1 MKNVTDVESVDLQTD
16 TRAPARL
23 GFWVLIVGFGL
34 FLAWASWAPLDEGV
48 VAPATVSVEMRR
60 KTIQHLQGGVIK
72 EVSVGEGQRV
82 KSGDTLVVL
91 DDATVRATFEAVR
104 QNYLSQRAL
113 ESRLLAEA
121 TGKGSIDFH
130 PDLQKADDPV
140 AQQLMAVQ
148 RQVLASRQAALRAEM
163 EAAQQSI
170 AGYDSQAAGYQRMLS
185 SRRQQAEIQ
194 SRQLD
199 NLQALAAEGY
209 APRNQAL
216 QMEQQQAE
224 ILTALNDLEKNIQ
237 GAKSAAL
244 EVRLRMTQRQQEN
257 LREVSSLL
265 AEVRKEVQAN
275 QERLAA
281 ITADLERM
289 VIKSPVDGQVVGLV
303 LAQAGGG
310 VVTPGQ
316 KLMDIVPEGETLLL
330 DAKVPPHVIDRIQAG
345 EQAEVRFSSF
355 ADSPTLVVHGR
366 LVSLA
371 GDAMTEQQGATLM
384 TYYLARVELTP
395 EGMKAL
401 GGRQLQPGMPAEVL
415 IKTGERSLLTYMLH
429 PLLKRVAAAMTE
441 E

>member
-1 MKNVTDVESVDLQTD
+1 MKNVTDVDAVELQTD
-16 TRAPARL
+16 TRTPARL

-34 FLAWASWAPLDEGV
+34 FLAWAAWAPLDEGV

-72 EVSVGEGQRV
+72 EVLVGEGRHV
-82 KSGDTLVVL
+82 KRGETLVVL
-91 DDATVRATFEAVR
+91 DDGAVRASFETIR

-121 TGKGSIDFH
+121 LGKPGIEFH
-130 PDLQKADDPV
+130 KDLSHAGDDV

-148 RQVLASRQAALRAEM
+148 RQVLSSRQAALRAEL
-163 EAAQQSI
+163 AAGRQSI
-170 AGYDSQAAGYQRMLS
+170 QGYESQVAGLRQMLE
-185 SRRQQAEIQ
+185 SRRRQAELQ
-194 SRQLD
+194 SRQLV
-199 NLQALAAEGY
+199 NLQELSAEGF

-216 QMEQQQAE
+216 LLEQQQAE
-224 ILTALNDLEKNIQ
+224 LRTMLTDLETNVLRAQ
-237 GAKSAAL
+237 SAAAEL
-244 EVRLRMTQRQQEN
+244 RLRMAQREQDY
-257 LREVSSLL
+257 LREVSSQL

-281 ITADLERM
+281 ITAELGRM
-289 VIKSPVDGQVVGLV
+289 VIKSPVDGQVVGLA

-310 VVTPGQ
+310 VVTAGQ

-330 DAKVPPHVIDRIQAG
+330 DAKIPTQVIDRIKAG
-345 EQAEVRFSSF
+345 ELAEVRFSSF
-355 ADSPTLVVHGR
+355 ANSPTLVVHGK

-371 GDAMTEQQGATLM
+371 GDAMTEQVGASLQ
-384 TYYLARVELTP
+384 TYYLGRVELTP
-395 EGMKAL
+395 EGVKAL
-401 GGRQLQPGMPAEVL
+401 GGRSLQPGMNAEVL

-429 PLLKRVAAAMTE
+429 PLAKRVAAAMTE

>member
-16 TRAPARL
+16 TRAPARM

-34 FLAWASWAPLDEGV
+34 FLAWAAWAPLDEGV

-72 EVSVGEGQRV
+72 EVAVGEGQRV

-121 TGKGSIDFH
+121 AGKGSIGFH

-140 AQQLMAVQ
+140 AQKLMAVQ

-170 AGYDSQAAGYQRMLS
+170 AGYDSQAAGYQRMLT

-194 SRQLD
+194 SRQLAS
-199 NLQALAAEGY
+199 LQALSAEGY

-224 ILTALNDLEKNIQ
+224 IMAALNDLEKNIQ

-330 DAKVPPHVIDRIQAG
+330 DAKVPPQVIDRIRSG

-355 ADSPTLVVHGR
+355 ANSPTLVVHGH

-371 GDAMTEQQGATLM
+371 GDAMTEQVGAAM
-384 TYYLARVELTP
+384 VTYYLARVEITP

-401 GGRQLQPGMPAEVL
+401 GGRQLQPGMLAEVL